1 MSGAAMEP
9 TRAAKGGDLSELQRS
24 FRVFTQVSQDLE
36 RVYSRLESRAAVV
49 ESRLMEGNRRL
60 TERVADLSA
69 ETDELQGILEAI
81 PCGVVVCDSS
91 IEITASRSTMTT
103 SLGSRSCGG
112 PKPWKTRMR
121 AASCRFLPSRLRM
134 VNMAPPGYSMPPN
147 RNAWKAT
154 KVGLDT
160 RKPYWGRRAPG
171 TSAG

>member
-81 PCGVVVCDSS
+81 PCGVVVCDDGGNVTLVNPAAER
-91 IEITASRSTMTT
+91 ILGRSAKE
-103 SLGSRSCGG
+103 LIG
-112 PKPWKTRMR
+112 
-121 AASCRFLPSRLRM
+121 
-134 VNMAPPGYSMPPN
+134 
-147 RNAWKAT
+147 RNAGTLRGPGGQSVLLLGQDSVPAGQTNAKRPASS
-154 KVGLDT
+154 VDSLLD
-160 RKPYWGRRAPG
+160 
-171 TSAG
+171 